1 MSFDLEDIYE
11 AILINKIPALWQQY
25 SYPSLK
31 PLASYIH
38 DLLERLTFFQV
49 RRYTNKYTYLILA

>member
-49 RRYTNKYTYLILA
+49 RRYINKYT